1 MFINVLVEKVAWK
14 LVQKSRGGST
24 PASTY
29 RFTEIGQTSYNKYIF
44 DEKKNF
50 PSWNLEKKRFKH
62 DFLFQVSGI
71 WRAIRFSAGNSLVAV
86 YSTLHSQ

>member
-14 LVQKSRGGST
+14 LVQKSRRGST

-44 DEKKNF
+44 DEKKTF
-50 PSWNLEKKRFKH
+50 QAEIWKKKGLNMIFCFK
-62 DFLFQVSGI
+62 F
-71 WRAIRFSAGNSLVAV
+71 RAFDAL
-86 YSTLHSQ
+86 

>member
-14 LVQKSRGGST
+14 LVQKSRRGST

-44 DEKKNF
+44 DEKRTF
-50 PSWNLEKKRFKH
+50 QAEIWKKRFKH

-71 WRAIRFSAGNSLVAV
+71 IRAIRFSAGNSLVAV

>member
-14 LVQKSRGGST
+14 LVQKSRRGST

-44 DEKKNF
+44 DGKKTF
-50 PSWNLEKKRFKH
+50 QAEIWKKK
-62 DFLFQVSGI
+62 V
-71 WRAIRFSAGNSLVAV
+71 
-86 YSTLHSQ
+86 

>member
-1 MFINVLVEKVAWK
+1 MK
-14 LVQKSRGGST
+14 
-24 PASTY
+24 
-29 RFTEIGQTSYNKYIF
+29 
-44 DEKKNF
+44 KKNF

>member
-14 LVQKSRGGST
+14 LVQKSRRGST

-44 DEKKNF
+44 DEKKL
-50 PSWNLEKKRFKH
+50 SKLKSGKKRFKH

-71 WRAIRFSAGNSLVAV
+71 RRAIRFSAGNSLVAV